1 MDVILKLTSKP
12 IFFLILTLSLISILS
27 MTSVSSVHGYTTPQ
41 NISKIMSNSYISP
54 NSAGSFPSRFKYGY
68 MAINYVDESG
78 APSISGYTSLITA
91 SSTNYESA
99 FGVNA
104 YDIQTEVY
112 LSNPNNLI
120 TMNGFAQ
127 GNADEVATTIP
138 FQTIYTLNNSQ
149 PGNVK
154 ISINQTSLII
164 ILTAGPYQATYGAYE
179 IPSALNCSAYLN
191 TNGGSEFQTDAYLC
205 YSTTSAPE
213 TILLSGNTSADSYD
227 ANIAILKANY
237 VSYEN
242 ANFNFS
248 STFSYIAP
256 LNTIPYCAYEYSYLP
271 NTYLNGHQIHPIA
284 SNSSYAN
291 YTEYP
296 FIAIPYGVSPLPRAP
311 YISVVNTYSG
321 NLTIPYTN
329 IELSSTH
336 QYATNLNTDVI
347 SIYSAVNKSFNIND
361 SLSGLNFL
369 NLSDGQKFTMIPDS
383 IGLFGYTYQNN
394 NDSLYP
400 LISTNYTNDNK
411 TIYVSNKNPIE
422 LQIQYPIPLLLQNT
436 SDFSIK
442 KANLILATG
451 STNNR
456 LRYVSINKQK
466 TTNAYASLTPSITS
480 IVNYPSTNAGYRG
493 EYIVFEYNISNLT
506 LMQNSSGLTSGILS
520 AYAGLTIQNFSFNMS
535 YPNGFYTYTY
545 STPSLPSNI
554 SLNFTSTQPDII
566 ELNNQHFYATKLNL
580 SSNREYYIPSPSLS
594 WTYTSNAVYTLSFKT
609 YLNGNVWTSNS
620 KLEYNGVNYSI
631 GSNGLINI
639 PSVASNSIFN
649 FEVFYTANNQVI
661 SDSGSLETP
670 VFNPCDPIYQYYYT
684 NSISYYAN
692 STIVSKTT
700 NTNSSTIVSNST
712 SSSSS
717 SSSSPKSPAPS
728 LKNLM
733 TGIQTAFGMSF
744 LNVGVF
750 SFTLTSGFLYLVV
763 GLVVFGLT
771 EYYIGQKKKNTLIGL
786 IVFAVWLLIG
796 MMTLLIPLFISVLVL
811 LIIGVILGL
820 NFKRLIA
827 G

>member
-1 MDVILKLTSKP
+1 MDVNFKLTSKP
-12 IFFLILTLSLISILS
+12 IFFLILVFSLISILS
-27 MTSVSSVHGYTTPQ
+27 ITSVSSVHGYTTTL
-41 NISKIMSNSYISP
+41 NISKVMYDTHNYFTSSSTNFVI
-54 NSAGSFPSRFKYGY
+54 PSQFKYGY
-68 MAINYVDESG
+68 MAISYIDDNG

-91 SSTNYESA
+91 MTGNYESSV
-99 FGVNA
+99 GPNA
-104 YDIQTEVY
+104 YDMQTEVY
-112 LSNPNNLI
+112 LSNPNNAI
-120 TMNGFAQ
+120 TLNGNNGGTA
-127 GNADEVATTIP
+127 NEVATTIP
-138 FQTIYTLNNSQ
+138 FQTIYTLNNSNPTSIQ
-149 PGNVK
+149 

-164 ILTAGPYQATYGAYE
+164 ILSAGLYQADYGGTYF
-179 IPSALNCSAYLN
+179 IPSALNCTEDFAS
-191 TNGGSEFQTDAYLC
+191 GGNFQSDAYLC
-205 YSTTSAPE
+205 YSTTSASE
-213 TILLSGNTSADSYD
+213 NVELTANTSANGYS

-237 VSYEN
+237 IPNES

-311 YISVVNTYSG
+311 YVSVNTYSG

-336 QYATNLNTDVI
+336 QYATNLNTGVI

-361 SLSGLNFL
+361 SLSAGLNFI
-369 NLSDGQKFTMIPDS
+369 NLSDGQKFTALTDS
-383 IGLFGYTYQNN
+383 IGLFGYTYQNDN
-394 NDSLYP
+394 NSFSP

-436 SDFSIK
+436 SDFTIK
-442 KANLILATG
+442 SANLKLATP

-456 LRYVSINKQK
+456 LRYTSINKQK
-466 TTNAYASLTPSITS
+466 TTNAYATLTPSITS

-493 EYIVFEYNISNLT
+493 EYVVFGFNISNLT

-545 STPSLPSNI
+545 STPSLPQNI

-566 ELNNQHFYATKLNL
+566 ELNNQHFYTTKLNL

-649 FEVFYTANNQVI
+649 FEVFYTANNQII

-700 NTNSSTIVSNST
+700 NTNSSAVVSNST
-712 SSSSS
+712 SSSSSS

-750 SFTLTSGFLYLVV
+750 SFTLTSGFLYLV
-763 GLVVFGLT
+763 
-771 EYYIGQKKKNTLIGL
+771 
-786 IVFAVWLLIG
+786 
-796 MMTLLIPLFISVLVL
+796 
-811 LIIGVILGL
+811 
-820 NFKRLIA
+820 
-827 G
+827 